1 MDWDKLKIFHAVAE
15 AGSFTNATTILNISQ
30 SAISRQIQ
38 SLEQDLKV
46 QLFERHARGLTLTE
60 NGEYVYKTAHEV
72 IIKLKEVET
81 SLGDQKNKPSG
92 KLTITTVRSF
102 GTHWLTPRIQEFM
115 NLNPE
120 IEIELI
126 FDDKE
131 LDLSTRQADIG
142 IFMRRPKQLN
152 YIQRKLVDIN
162 YHIYGSTKYLEK
174 YGIPKTTNDLN
185 KHRFISFGKG
195 APSPVFNPDWALK
208 LGNRD
213 NKKRKPIMK
222 VNSVMGLLLAVESGV
237 GLAALPDYLV
247 SQSQNVIKVLSK
259 LEGPITEA
267 HFVYPQSLKNVA
279 RVQAFRN
286 FLYSKLSETKF

>member
-1 MDWDKLKIFHAVAE
+1 MDWDKLKIFYAVAE
-15 AGSFTNATTILNISQ
+15 AGSFTRATINLNLSQ

-38 SLEQDLKV
+38 SLEEDLKV

-60 NGEYVYKTAHEV
+60 NGEYVFKTAHEV
-72 IIKLKEVET
+72 ISKLKDVET
-81 SLGDQKNKPSG
+81 SLADQKNKPTG

-115 NLNPE
+115 QLNPN
-120 IEIELI
+120 IEVELI

-162 YHIYGSTKYLEK
+162 YYIYGSTKYLDK
-174 YGIPKTTNDLN
+174 YGIPKTINDLN

-208 LGNRD
+208 LGVKD
-213 NKKRKPIMK
+213 NKKRKSIMK

-237 GLAALPDYLV
+237 GLAALPEYLV
-247 SQSQNVIKVLSK
+247 SSSTNVVKVLPNSA
-259 LEGPITEA
+259 GPITEA
-267 HFVYPQSLKNVA
+267 HFVYPQSLKNVV

-286 FLYSKLSETKF
+286 FLYSKIGDWK

>member
-15 AGSFTNATTILNISQ
+15 AGSFTNATVNLNLSQ

-60 NGEYVYKTAHEV
+60 NGEYVFKTAHEV
-72 IIKLKEVET
+72 ISKLKEVET
-81 SLGDQKNKPSG
+81 SLGDQKSKPTG

-115 NLNPE
+115 RLNPE
-120 IEIELI
+120 IEIELV

-152 YIQRKLVDIN
+152 YIQKKLVDIK
-162 YHIYGSTKYLEK
+162 YYIYGSNKYLEK
-174 YGIPKTTNDLN
+174 NGMPKTIGDLN
-185 KHRFISFGKG
+185 KHKFISFGKG
-195 APSPVFNPDWALK
+195 APSPVYNPDWALK
-208 LGNRD
+208 IGMHD
-213 NKKRKPIMK
+213 GKKRKSIMK

-237 GLAALPDYLV
+237 GLAALPEYLV
-247 SQSQNVIKVLSK
+247 SIQ
-259 LEGPITEA
+259 TM
-267 HFVYPQSLKNVA
+267 
-279 RVQAFRN
+279 
-286 FLYSKLSETKF
+286 